1 MVRKGVRR
9 VFRGS
14 RYWIGAEYEKARW
27 RSVELAEMGHP
38 VYVGRR
44 VRIEHPHRVSLLD
57 NVSLGSDVILDG
69 YGGVVIGKNC
79 IVADNV
85 VIWTSMHNYDS
96 PDLQSL
102 PFDERLWGRPVTID
116 KHVWIGRGAVLGPG
130 VHVGQGA
137 VVGIGAVVTSNVSAF
152 AVVRGNPAV
161 EYKKRRYL
169 NRYHELDASHALL
182 RKTGILISRPKKD
195 RDDA

>member
-79 IVADNV
+79 VVADNV

-130 VHVGQGA
+130 STLAKERSSELERWSRATSRHSRWSGVTRRSNTRSGGTSI
-137 VVGIGAVVTSNVSAF
+137 GITN
-152 AVVRGNPAV
+152 
-161 EYKKRRYL
+161 
-169 NRYHELDASHALL
+169 
-182 RKTGILISRPKKD
+182 
-195 RDDA
+195 